1 MAVSN
6 VELRVN
12 ATQAI
17 TALKN
22 VDIQAKKFNQ
32 TVGGTSS
39 KLKDANHG
47 LRILPK
53 GFFGAGKAADG
64 ASLAFKGAAASLAQF
79 CCKEKLKV

>member
-22 VDIQAKKFNQ
+22 VDVQAKKFNQ

-39 KLKDANHG
+39 KLKDANQDIVK
-47 LRILPK
+47 RVI
-53 GFFGAGKAADG
+53 
-64 ASLAFKGAAASLAQF
+64 
-79 CCKEKLKV
+79 V